1 MLKHADAAVVA
12 AEQQQKH
19 KRRICPDT
27 SHDFS
32 GGKDRK
38 KFLFQSLVGENMP
51 GDADGQENEEGTE
64 GPVLGDEDGAV

>member
-1 MLKHADAAVVA
+1 MDDMRMLKHADAAVVA

-38 KFLFQSLVGENMP
+38 NVKNTKTVDNICYI
-51 GDADGQENEEGTE
+51 A
-64 GPVLGDEDGAV
+64 LGVMC

>member
-1 MLKHADAAVVA
+1 MDDMRMLKHADAAVVA

-38 KFLFQSLVGENMP
+38 KILFQSLV
-51 GDADGQENEEGTE
+51 
-64 GPVLGDEDGAV
+64 